1 MSVAELEERMRQWI
15 SGEYRG
21 VIFENEQGVVGYAL
35 YRDGGEQI
43 YLRQLF
49 ILRGL
54 RRKGYG
60 REAIRILREKVW
72 PRDTRLT
79 VDVLVANTAAVEFW
93 RAVGYRDYSLLLE
106 IMPGENQTR

>member
-35 YRDGGEQI
+35 FRDEGEQI

-49 ILRGL
+49 VLCEL

-60 REAIRILREKVW
+60 REAIGILREQVW
-72 PRDTRLT
+72 PRNKRLT
-79 VDVLVANTAAVEFW
+79 VDVLVANKGAVEFW
-93 RAVGYRDYSLLLE
+93 RAVGYQDYSLMLE
-106 IMPGENQTR
+106 ILPP